1 MPTNR
6 DWISIHSVAADLQ
19 VELSNEEA
27 WHIGKVVAARWA
39 AVMKRQPVKD
49 LRRKK
54 AGLGSHCFAL
64 YPPSWFPIF
73 AAAIRTVAGRAARQG
88 RLDL

>member
-1 MPTNR
+1 MATNR
-6 DWISIHSVAADLQ
+6 DWISIHTVAADLQ

-27 WHIGKVVAARWA
+27 WHIGKAVAAKWA
-39 AVMKRQPVKD
+39 EVMHRQPVKD

-54 AGLGSHCFAL
+54 MGLGSHCFAL
-64 YPPSWFPIF
+64 YPPSWQPVFER
-73 AAAIRTVAGRAARQG
+73 AIRAITARAARQG